1 MQEKFHKYWAKYS
14 LILSCDT
21 LCKPFLAILNSCLIS
36 MLRTLNP
43 RLPLWPRVPMF
54 RIMIML
60 ILVCINSMLIGLI
73 REEIMIRVMIIY

>member
-1 MQEKFHKYWAKYS
+1 MLQ
-14 LILSCDT
+14 T

-73 REEIMIRVMIIY
+73 REEIMIRVMIIYNT